1 MNGFGYYTHCLWMRL
16 VTFLLYCSPLGHN
29 SDGKYF
35 VSNSKLAF
43 DCKVRPQRVMVFID
57 KTKEGQVTPILDV
70 EVEEVAC
77 GQNHM
82 VSMQMVVL

>member
-1 MNGFGYYTHCLWMRL
+1 MTI
-16 VTFLLYCSPLGHN
+16 FLLYCSPLGHN

-57 KTKEGQVTPILDV
+57 KTKEGQVAPILDV

-82 VSMQMVVL
+82 VCTHVGVLTL